1 MSFGNTTIYPFPAVQ
16 YIPMSIT
23 TICRE
28 SITNLS
34 SKTSTPMVIAGADI
48 GNWEPILNSDYGI
61 NLSSTLPE
69 GGFPILALNLRIDE
83 SRYRGFALTM
93 TGKADAGNYHYF
105 IVPQRYFYKTK
116 LFFEV
121 YDCETSALLAR
132 YSFFMPRAS
141 RESVKHRGNRPAIHG
156 VFSSTKLR

>member
-1 MSFGNTTIYPFPAVQ
+1 M
-16 YIPMSIT
+16 
-23 TICRE
+23 
-28 SITNLS
+28 L
-34 SKTSTPMVIAGADI
+34 IAGTEI
-48 GNWEPILNSDYGI
+48 RSWEPVLSRDYGI
-61 NLSSTLPE
+61 NLPSTLPE

-93 TGKADAGNYHYF
+93 TGKADTGNYHYF

-116 LFFEV
+116 LFLEV

-141 RESVKHRGNRPAIHG
+141 RESVNHPDNRLANHG
-156 VFSSTKLR
+156 AFSSTKLR